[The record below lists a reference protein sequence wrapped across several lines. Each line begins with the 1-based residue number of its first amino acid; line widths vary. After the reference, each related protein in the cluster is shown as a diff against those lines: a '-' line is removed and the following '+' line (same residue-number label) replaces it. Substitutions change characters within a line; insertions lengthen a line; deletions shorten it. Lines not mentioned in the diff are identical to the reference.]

1 MLICWIRENC
11 IRLWGWIVYELGY
24 TECVGATLRFMWT
37 ATTYEVSV
45 VYGILKISQRRG
57 HTRPGCLAG
66 GSRTTYSAAGC
77 DKLRYIVETEGMT
90 WAERILRP
98 EAGMVLHHT
107 VTEQAHDRWLTLRQR
122 STHKAYDK
130 TALIEREEPE
140 WQQTKTYSRGLS
152 DELWAYIL
160 DLVGAGDEE
169 PQDRPSAPDTD
180 GPQTY
185 GYVQIPLDDYDE
197 LSLRARRFTIR
208 LPRDRALAILVE
220 FDDAVTRMWTEMVCG
235 PRASMVIHQIMMEA
249 NACLPGTRNQRRGS
263 QHRTVQWV
271 SWIAAACQGC
281 CRWNNTL
288 ATCYTLDIV
297 LESLDEFSRFFH
309 DMYLYKSI

>member
-1 MLICWIRENC
+1 MLGPRE
-11 IRLWGWIVYELGY
+11 LYSAWGWIVYELGY

-45 VYGILKISQRRG
+45 VYGILKISQRLG

-77 DKLRYIVETEGMT
+77 DKLRDIVETEGMT

-140 WQQTKTYSRGLS
+140 WQQTKTHSRSLSCCALGLH
-152 DELWAYIL
+152 
-160 DLVGAGDEE
+160 
-169 PQDRPSAPDTD
+169 PRP
-180 GPQTY
+180 GQN
-185 GYVQIPLDDYDE
+185 
-197 LSLRARRFTIR
+197 R
-208 LPRDRALAILVE
+208 
-220 FDDAVTRMWTEMVCG
+220 
-235 PRASMVIHQIMMEA
+235 
-249 NACLPGTRNQRRGS
+249 RRGTS
-263 QHRTVQWV
+263 RQTQRTRHR
-271 SWIAAACQGC
+271 
-281 CRWNNTL
+281 
-288 ATCYTLDIV
+288 
-297 LESLDEFSRFFH
+297 
-309 DMYLYKSI
+309 